1 MGQRGDYREA
11 VSMWEVRRE
20 IYDMLVCCLTSRGRV
35 MPVSLMSRFLLP
47 AYIRLISVWAEIGFF
62 QVKEEVRTGISEGWQ
77 GCSDGFSEGK
87 A

>member
-1 MGQRGDYREA
+1 
-11 VSMWEVRRE
+11 
-20 IYDMLVCCLTSRGRV
+20 

-62 QVKEEVRTGISEGWQ
+62 QVKEEVRTGISKGWQ
-77 GCSDGFSEGK
+77 GCFDGFSEGK